1 MLTTCATANA
11 LLACWFEDG
20 LESPAGARR
29 LIDRCF
35 SHNPEFDRALTTRF
49 GSLPARVAAGEFEH
63 WREQPETALAALIAL
78 DQLPRNL
85 YRGRAQAYAFDQLAL
100 ELAHYAHAAGYPE
113 QLHPLAGAFFNLP
126 LEHAEDLALQER
138 SVAGYLKQ
146 HARAD
151 ADFAPLLHEWVIA
164 GRDHLEVIARFGRF
178 PHRNAIIG
186 RESTLEEREW
196 LTSGGKHWGQVAVS
210 DATAND
216 PAGL

>member
-1 MLTTCATANA
+1 MITSCATANA

-20 LESPAGARR
+20 LDSTAGGRR

-35 SHNPEFDRALTTRF
+35 RHNPEFDRELTMRF
-49 GSLPARVAAGEFEH
+49 VSLPARVAAGEFDH
-63 WREQPETALAALIAL
+63 WREHPETALAALIAL

-85 YRGRAQAYAFDQLAL
+85 YRGRAEAYAFDQHAL
-100 ELAHYAHAAGYPE
+100 ELAHFAHAAGYPE

-151 ADFAPLLHEWVIA
+151 AAFAPLLHEWVSA

-178 PHRNAIIG
+178 PHRNALLG
-186 RESTLEEREW
+186 RVSTPQERAF
-196 LTSGGKHWGQVAVS
+196 LTAGGF
-210 DATAND
+210 
-216 PAGL
+216 AG

>member
-11 LLACWFEDG
+11 LLGCWFEDG

-35 SHNPEFDRALTTRF
+35 RHNPEFDRLLTARF
-49 GSLPARVAAGEFEH
+49 GSLPTRVAAGEFDY

-85 YRGRAQAYAFDQLAL
+85 YRGRAQAYDFEQLAL
-100 ELAHYAHAAGYPE
+100 ELAHFAHAAGYPE

-151 ADFAPLLHEWVIA
+151 AA
-164 GRDHLEVIARFGRF
+164 
-178 PHRNAIIG
+178 
-186 RESTLEEREW
+186 
-196 LTSGGKHWGQVAVS
+196 VA
-210 DATAND
+210 
-216 PAGL
+216 